1 MLQLL
6 TLAEVGFTLL
16 LRTIQ
21 RACRRRN
28 AGRFSTVFR
37 LLWHLFSEE
46 AR

>member
-6 TLAEVGFTLL
+6 TFAEVGFALL

-21 RACRRRN
+21 RACRRGN
-28 AGRFSTVFR
+28 AGRFSAVFR
-37 LLWHLFSEE
+37 LLWHAFSGE